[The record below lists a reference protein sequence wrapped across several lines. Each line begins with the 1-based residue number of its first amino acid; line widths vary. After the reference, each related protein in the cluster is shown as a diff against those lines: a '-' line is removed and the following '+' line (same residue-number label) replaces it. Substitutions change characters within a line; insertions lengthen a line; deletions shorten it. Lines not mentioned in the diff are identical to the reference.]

1 MSGQGRVTFKASHR
15 VAASEGMDDTDRELL
30 MLIGQNPRIHF
41 RELAK
46 RLGISRQAI
55 HRRVQ
60 ALKESGVIK
69 PSIAM
74 VSFSFLDAVS
84 VVVSGFAKT
93 TSMEKTLDRLGEG
106 DRTRRVVVAG
116 GNYLYVIGF
125 LRNISELDNYVEFV
139 RRTAEM
145 PEPSVGIYNEENEDL
160 MPYSIDGSG
169 TRRQRNIDLSPLDF
183 KIIGSLRDDAR
194 KPMAE
199 IAKMVGVSTKTVRRH
214 LEKLTS
220 GGALDMSVPM
230 DMTLGGDLFMVM
242 HVNLKYGADKRD
254 VGRRLLSKHYF
265 KDQYIRTYSN
275 IPNLIAWVFWSDKI
289 SEVRRALRET
299 SEDKDVTSVMLNFA
313 YMERIYKNWR
323 DRLPE
328 FEVQARR
335 NPGRIGPSSRRKKS

>member
-1 MSGQGRVTFKASHR
+1 LSEQGRETFKASHR
-15 VAASEGMDDTDRELL
+15 VAPSEEMDDTDRELL
-30 MLIGQNPRIHF
+30 VLISQNPRMHF

-46 RLGISRQAI
+46 RLEISRQAV

-60 ALKESGVIK
+60 ALTECGVMK

-84 VVVSGFAKT
+84 VAVWGFSKT

-139 RRTAEM
+139 RRTAEI
-145 PEPSVGIYNEENEDL
+145 PETVVGIYNVENDDL
-160 MPYSIDGSG
+160 MPYSVDGSRSQKHG
-169 TRRQRNIDLSPLDF
+169 DIDLSALDF

-194 KPMAE
+194 RPMAE

-214 LEKLTS
+214 LENLTS
-220 GGALDMSVPM
+220 RGALDMSVPM

-265 KDQYIRTYSN
+265 KDQYIRTHSN
-275 IPNLIAWVFWSDKI
+275 LPSLLAWVLWSDKI
-289 SEVRRALRET
+289 SEVRRALKET
-299 SEDKDVTSVMLNFA
+299 SEDKDVTSVMINFA
-313 YMERIYKNWR
+313 YMERIYKTWR

-328 FEVQARR
+328 FEAQARR
-335 NPGRIGPSSRRKKS
+335 KPGSIGPQSRRKKS